1 MLKNNLG
8 EQLTDQKNLNEYV
21 ETDYVIFQGPKRD
34 QKSILFSGENII
46 PFKE

>member
-21 ETDYVIFQGPKRD
+21 ETDYVIFQGPKKGPKIYTIFRR
-34 QKSILFSGENII
+34 KYNTI
-46 PFKE
+46 